1 MKNNII
7 LIGMMGCGKTTVGK
21 ELAEVLSEYI
31 YIDIDNEI
39 EKSTQQ
45 KISDIFLR
53 HGESFFRELESEK
66 IKKFCNNNK
75 KQIISMGGG
84 AYEDEQNRKN
94 MQNNGI
100 VIYLK
105 TSPQEIYNR
114 IKTETHRP
122 LLRKDFS
129 IEKISDIMTRR
140 SKNYKKADIII
151 ETDNKTPKD
160 IAEEIKGA
168 ING

>member
-7 LIGMMGCGKTTVGK
+7 LIGMMGCGKTTVGA
-21 ELAEVLSEYI
+21 ELSKILTEYT
-31 YIDIDNEI
+31 YVDIDNEI

-45 KISDIFLR
+45 KISDIFLK
-53 HGESFFRELESEK
+53 HGEPFFREIEAEK
-66 IKKFCNNNK
+66 IKKICGNNK

-84 AYEDEQNRKN
+84 AYESEQNRNN
-94 MQNNGI
+94 MQKNGI

-105 TSPQEIYNR
+105 TSPKEIFNR
-114 IKTETHRP
+114 IKSETHRP

-129 IEKISDIMTRR
+129 IEKIATIMSKR
-140 SKNYKKADIII
+140 SKNYEKADIII
-151 ETDNKTPKD
+151 ETDNKTPQN
-160 IAEEIKGA
+160 IAYEIKGA